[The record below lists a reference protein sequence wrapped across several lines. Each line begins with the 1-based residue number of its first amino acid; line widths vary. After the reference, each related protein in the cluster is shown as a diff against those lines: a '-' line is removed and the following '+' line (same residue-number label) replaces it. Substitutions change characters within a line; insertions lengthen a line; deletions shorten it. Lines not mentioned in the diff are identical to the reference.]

1 MTSVFR
7 EVHDL
12 VSAEDAARHYGID
25 INGRGQAICPFHPDS
40 HPSMTFKNGRFRCWA
55 CGAAGDSIDFVSKL
69 FDSSPLDAAKRIN
82 TDFSLGLPIDKP
94 ATPDDFEKRRRAAD
108 VAEKHR
114 LFEHWR
120 ENLIRKLNKACQIGH
135 YAMMHCSNLDAL
147 SAQEATAI
155 RMHECFLYWSDLLST
170 GSPQD
175 QIQMYQERRAIA
187 LWIEKVLKDI

>member
-1 MTSVFR
+1 MNIF
-7 EVHDL
+7 EAVHDR
-12 VSAEDAARHYGID
+12 VTAEEAARYYGLD
-25 INGRGQAICPFHPDS
+25 FNARGQAVCPFHHDT

-82 TDFSLGLPIDKP
+82 ADFSLGLSDKP
-94 ATPDDFEKRRRAAD
+94 AAPDDLEKRRRAAE

-120 ENLIRKLNKACQIGH
+120 ETLICKLNKACRVGH